1 MSAIEKITISLPTE
15 MVVDIRSAVEA
26 GEFTSTSEVIR
37 DALRQWRRQRIV
49 LTLNDDELRRLVG
62 EARATGEPVDGA
74 DALRRL
80 RDKYAAAA
88 EGR

>member
-1 MSAIEKITISLPTE
+1 MSAIEKITISLPKE
-15 MVVDIRSAVEA
+15 MVADIRAAVEA

-37 DALRQWRRQRIV
+37 DALRQWRRQRLV
-49 LTLNDDELRRLVG
+49 LTLNEDELRRLVG
-62 EARATGEPVDGA
+62 EARTISEPVDGA

-88 EGR
+88 AGR

>member
-1 MSAIEKITISLPTE
+1 MSAIEKITISLPKE
-15 MVVDIRSAVEA
+15 MVADIRAAVEA

-37 DALRQWRRQRIV
+37 DALRQWRRQRLV
-49 LTLNDDELRRLVG
+49 LTLNEDELRRLVG
-62 EARATGEPVDGA
+62 EARTSSEPVDGA

-88 EGR
+88 AGR

>member
-1 MSAIEKITISLPTE
+1 MSATEKITISLPAE
-15 MVVDIRSAVEA
+15 MVADVRAAVEA

-37 DALRQWRRQRIV
+37 DALRQWRRQRTI
-49 LTLNDDELRRLVG
+49 LALNNDELRRLVA
-62 EARATGEPVDGA
+62 EARASGEPVDGE

-88 EGR
+88 AGR